1 MKMQILYE
9 DDARRALEKGISTVS
24 EAVAVTIGPKGRNV
38 VLAKT
43 LQSPQII
50 NDGVTIAK
58 EIYLQDSVQNMGAL
72 LVKEAASKTNAIAGD
87 GTTTSTILAYSIIQQ
102 GLKYLSSGIDAISL
116 KKGITKSVNFVIDQ
130 ILECARPVQNSLDMI
145 QIASISANND
155 TVIGQIIAEAFSQAG
170 REGII
175 SLEEGNST
183 FTELEIME
191 GMQFE
196 KGFMSPY
203 FSSDKDTMSATKQ
216 NPYLLLTDQTLSS
229 IQKEIIPILEI
240 AIKAKKPLIIIAKD
254 IEQKAL
260 ATLVMNKLK
269 NKIDIIAVKAPGFG
283 AEVNN
288 FLEDMCTLT
297 DGILISKESGIRFNN
312 LKIEMFGRARQ
323 VTVDKNITTIIA
335 DRNKAAVEN
344 RCIALR
350 KQIESSDSFYEKE
363 KLESRLAKLSGGVS
377 VIKIGA
383 ATEIEMREKKLRFED
398 AINATKAAIAEGII
412 PGGGSTLAHTS
423 IRLQEW
429 ARKSLRGDEQIGALI
444 IAIAIAMPLKRIA
457 SNSGENGA
465 FILNQLGKYPSNIG
479 YNAIDNTFNDL
490 FDIGVIDPVKVT
502 RSALQNAASVASM
515 ILTTECVVPE

>member
-87 GTTTSTILAYSIIQQ
+87 GITTSTILAYSIIQQ

-203 FSSDKDTMSATKQ
+203 FSSDKDTISAT
-216 NPYLLLTDQTLSS
+216 
-229 IQKEIIPILEI
+229 
-240 AIKAKKPLIIIAKD
+240 
-254 IEQKAL
+254 
-260 ATLVMNKLK
+260 
-269 NKIDIIAVKAPGFG
+269 
-283 AEVNN
+283 
-288 FLEDMCTLT
+288 
-297 DGILISKESGIRFNN
+297 
-312 LKIEMFGRARQ
+312 
-323 VTVDKNITTIIA
+323 
-335 DRNKAAVEN
+335 
-344 RCIALR
+344 
-350 KQIESSDSFYEKE
+350 
-363 KLESRLAKLSGGVS
+363 
-377 VIKIGA
+377 
-383 ATEIEMREKKLRFED
+383 
-398 AINATKAAIAEGII
+398 
-412 PGGGSTLAHTS
+412 
-423 IRLQEW
+423 
-429 ARKSLRGDEQIGALI
+429 
-444 IAIAIAMPLKRIA
+444 
-457 SNSGENGA
+457 
-465 FILNQLGKYPSNIG
+465 
-479 YNAIDNTFNDL
+479 
-490 FDIGVIDPVKVT
+490 
-502 RSALQNAASVASM
+502 
-515 ILTTECVVPE
+515 